1 MQRYK
6 LIIEKEQIDI
16 VIVCFYQV
24 IGLVMRSLEFYKM
37 NKNLS
42 NFFRCLHTLSI
53 YNNFASGEVEQVLFY
68 FLQYI
73 LIFTTII

>member
-6 LIIEKEQIDI
+6 LIIKKEQIDI

-42 NFFRCLHTLSI
+42 NFFRCLHTLFI
-53 YNNFASGEVEQVLFY
+53 YSNFAGGEVEQVLFY